1 MMTSGTVLLVACSTE
16 DLQITTRAVPTPQI
30 PTPWRVATTSVQ
42 VRESQ
47 TENAGALALSPSES
61 SVDNRSPRVTS
72 DDSKSLSTL
81 LLLE

>member
-30 PTPWRVATTSVQ
+30 ATPRRVATTSVQ

-47 TENAGALALSPSES
+47 TEMPGPWRCPPVSLLLTI
-61 SVDNRSPRVTS
+61 DPRVSRAMTQRA
-72 DDSKSLSTL
+72 
-81 LLLE
+81 